1 MTDHDRAA
9 ARREI
14 TDALQKALD
23 RRHEVLDVIVEADNK
38 AAAIDAI
45 ATLLETSHAGGEQV
59 MAMSFALLTKDAR
72 KRIAQ
77 ELEDLNTQLSFAVA
91 DRPASFGENLV
102 LRLFSGAE
110 DRDIFAVRTADVG
123 ASGDGSGRAA
133 GNLDDEIDAAVHRVD
148 DEEAVW
154 FVAEEHSSKVG
165 MAFGE
170 LVGGE
175 VNIRIWIHPD
185 HRHRG
190 YGTAALRRA
199 RSEMAAYFPAV
210 PVVVRTPAA
219 APKA

>member
-23 RRHEVLDVIVEADNK
+23 RRHEVLDVIVEADDK
-38 AAAIDAI
+38 AAAVDAI
-45 ATLLETSHAGGEQV
+45 AALLGTSKTGGEQV
-59 MAMSFALLTKDAR
+59 MAMSFNLLTKDAR

-77 ELEDLNTQLSFAVA
+77 ELEDLNSQLSFAVA
-91 DRPASFGENLV
+91 DRPASFGDNLV
-102 LRLFSGAE
+102 LRPFSGAA
-110 DRDIFAVRTADVG
+110 DRDIFAARTADVG

-133 GNLDDEIDAAVHRVD
+133 GDLDEEIDAAVHRVD

-154 FVAEEHSSKVG
+154 FVAEEDANKVG
-165 MAFGE
+165 MVFGE

-175 VNIRIWIHPD
+175 VNVRIWIHPD
-185 HRHRG
+185 HRHCG
-190 YGTAALRRA
+190 YGTAALRRS
-199 RSEMAAYFPAV
+199 RSEMASYFPAV
-210 PVVVRTPAA
+210 PMVVRAPGA